1 MDPKSVVVY
10 RAGFGSL
17 VGFGCF
23 VGTILV
29 QVRNMDLGGRAGGG
43 EGNRVIQ
50 VVVGPCLA
58 SFVGRYRTSTPGVGS
73 RCDQMESN
81 HGG

>member
-1 MDPKSVVVY
+1 MDPKPVVVY

-17 VGFGCF
+17 VGVGSF

-29 QVRNMDLGGRAGGG
+29 QVRNMDLGGRAGGC
-43 EGNRVIQ
+43 EGDRVIQ
-50 VVVGPCLA
+50 VVVGSRLA
-58 SFVGRYRTSTPGVGS
+58 SFGGGYRTSTAGVG
-73 RCDQMESN
+73 RGCDQMESN